1 MIQKLSYEDRFGKS
15 MKHVFGK
22 TLICRSMEVGTQ
34 MARSENLDCITLDG
48 RWCSRASVCRRAKR
62 TAGQLIDVICIVTH
76 TSPLERNDVPAENRC
91 TWQPFL
97 IYYRTCVHCYGYEI
111 AKQNNALYLGC
122 HDHDLNTGHK
132 CLFLIS
138 VKAQKF

>member
-1 MIQKLSYEDRFGKS
+1 MDFHIFQDAIPMIQKLSFEDRFGKS

-48 RWCSRASVCRRAKR
+48 RCRSRASVCRGAKR

-76 TSPLERNDVPAENRC
+76 TSRRPR
-91 TWQPFL
+91 W
-97 IYYRTCVHCYGYEI
+97 
-111 AKQNNALYLGC
+111 KQMHMAAVFNFRVIIVLASAVM
-122 HDHDLNTGHK
+122 DTK
-132 CLFLIS
+132 
-138 VKAQKF
+138 